1 MKILIASDIHGS
13 AYWAKQLVKMA
24 EIQQPDKIILLGD
37 LLYHGPRN
45 DFPKDYAPKEV
56 IPLLND
62 LAKSGNLIAVRG
74 NCDAEVD
81 QMVLDFPCMADYAQ
95 IVDEQGRTLF
105 FTHGHIYGTYG
116 TGLHGSSMNMPQLPE
131 GSAFIYGH
139 THIKVNEA
147 MGKSASTDGSDKD
160 AVAKQI
166 SDDSKVWVFNPGSV
180 SLPKDNSNSV
190 GIYDSA
196 KPIND
201 AFSYLYLEDL

>member
-105 FTHGHIYGTYG
+105 LTHGHIYGV
-116 TGLHGSSMNMPQLPE
+116 GLHGSVMNVPQLPE

-166 SDDSKVWVFNPGSV
+166 SNDSNVWVFNPGSV

>member
-13 AYWAKQLVKMA
+13 AYWTKQLLKMA
-24 EIQQPDKIILLGD
+24 ENQQPDKIILLGD

-105 FTHGHIYGTYG
+105 LTHGHIHGV
-116 TGLHGSSMNMPQLPE
+116 GLHGSVMNVPQLPK
-131 GSAFIYGH
+131 GSALIYGH

>member
-1 MKILIASDIHGS
+1 MKLMIASDIHGS
-13 AYWAKQLVKMA
+13 LYYCQKMFCAYEREQATRLV
-24 EIQQPDKIILLGD
+24 LLGD

-45 DFPKDYAPKEV
+45 DLPKEYDPKQV
-56 IPLLND
+56 ITLLNK
-62 LAKSGNLIAVRG
+62 LSKTGKVLAVRG

-95 IVDEQGRTLF
+95 MVDDQGRTLF
-105 FTHGHIYGTYG
+105 FTHGHIYG

-166 SDDSKVWVFNPGSV
+166 SADSKVWVFNPGSV

>member
-13 AYWAKQLVKMA
+13 AYWTKQLLKMA
-24 EIQQPDKIILLGD
+24 ENQQPDKIILLGD

-56 IPLLND
+56 ILLLND

-105 FTHGHIYGTYG
+105 LTHGHIYG

-147 MGKSASTDGSDKD
+147 MGKSASTDGSDED

-201 AFSYLYLEDL
+201 AFSYLYLENL

>member
-95 IVDEQGRTLF
+95 IVDEQGCTLF
-105 FTHGHIYGTYG
+105 FTHGHIYG

>member
-1 MKILIASDIHGS
+1 MKCLIASDIHGS
-13 AYWAKQLVKMA
+13 AYWTKYLAKAIEQ
-24 EIQQPDKIILLGD
+24 QQPDKIVLLGD

-45 DFPKDYAPKEV
+45 DLPKEYDPKQV
-56 IPLLND
+56 ITLLNKFSKTGKV
-62 LAKSGNLIAVRG
+62 LAVRG

-95 IVDEQGRTLF
+95 MVDDQGRTLF
-105 FTHGHIYGTYG
+105 FTHGHIYGT
-116 TGLHGSSMNMPQLPE
+116 GLHGSTMNMPQLPE

-160 AVAKQI
+160 AVAKRI

>member
-105 FTHGHIYGTYG
+105 LTHGHIYGA
-116 TGLHGSSMNMPQLPE
+116 GLHGSSMNMPQLPE

-166 SDDSKVWVFNPGSV
+166 SNDSKVWVFNPGSV

>member
-13 AYWAKQLVKMA
+13 AYWTKQLVKMA
-24 EIQQPDKIILLGD
+24 VIKQPDKIILLGD

-56 IPLLND
+56 ISLLND

-74 NCDAEVD
+74 NCAAEVD

-95 IVDEQGRTLF
+95 MVDDQGRTLF
-105 FTHGHIYGTYG
+105 FTHGHIYG

-166 SDDSKVWVFNPGSV
+166 SDDSM
-180 SLPKDNSNSV
+180 
-190 GIYDSA
+190 GI
-196 KPIND
+196 
-201 AFSYLYLEDL
+201 